1 MGLFK
6 NLAGD
11 ILEGAKNEA
20 KKRLEEAKSEAKKR
34 LEEAKYEAL
43 KKLQEVSDKA
53 LENQKQDLSNSY
65 DDEDEEF
72 NEDDVKIQL
81 GTFENGVLT
90 IDEGHTTLD
99 GDSLDGYKNIRKI
112 IFPSTLEEIESNF
125 FADHNEQLEEVD
137 FSKVTLLKVIPE
149 YLFYKCKQLKE
160 ISIPE
165 GVETI
170 EGNVFDD
177 CESLRKVT
185 FPSTLKTLDSTISEC
200 ESLEEVDFSKVTL
213 LKVIPEYFFWK
224 CTQLKEISI
233 PEGVETIENGV
244 FDDCES
250 LWKITFPSTLKTL
263 ESTTSGCKN
272 LEEIDLSKSHHLE
285 EIPDYFIYEN
295 CQIETLVI
303 PEGVETIGDEFAA
316 SESIKEIYI
325 PKTVEKVGVTGYR
338 SRADVYLYSD
348 KITDIEDLCGHIN
361 TLYVPVTLY
370 TYYDVLLKDI
380 ADVDVD
386 VQLMPADKV
395 CFYKMYATD
404 VPVTPPREEEKSEPE
419 ESVIAEAVCPPTMP
433 SMPEMPKESNPVVA
447 EAVPTPTVQKSPGNL
462 FSDGLEELINS
473 VAQSDEITDK
483 KKEIILR
490 RAVKEG
496 EDPDEVEM
504 VLEARFFKAH
514 NK

>member
-72 NEDDVKIQL
+72 NEDDVKILL

-112 IFPSTLEEIESNF
+112 IFPSTLEEINADF
-125 FADHNEQLEEVD
+125 FADHEKQLEEID
-137 FSKVTLLKVIPE
+137 FSKVTLLKVIPS
-149 YLFYKCKQLKE
+149 YLFSGNKQLTE

-170 EGNVFDD
+170 EECVFDD
-177 CESLRKVT
+177 CESLR
-185 FPSTLKTLDSTISEC
+185 
-200 ESLEEVDFSKVTL
+200 
-213 LKVIPEYFFWK
+213 
-224 CTQLKEISI
+224 
-233 PEGVETIENGV
+233 
-244 FDDCES
+244 
-250 LWKITFPSTLKTL
+250 KITFPSTLKTL